1 MKYLEGILFSKEERL
16 RKVLGEAV
24 NKGGPI
30 VVGLCLDAMT
40 GMAGGLAAMA
50 GGLGELDGMEI
61 LKERGMEEAE
71 KPPEW
76 ATVYGRY
83 LGEEGCIQEGLVAV
97 RWELTVME
105 GTDGVATELAG
116 GVRDEPVIGT

>member
-1 MKYLEGILFSKEERL
+1 MKYLEGILFSKDERL
-16 RKVLGEAV
+16 REVLGEAV

-30 VVGLCLDAMT
+30 VVGRCLDAVI
-40 GMAGGLAAMA
+40 GMAGGLAAMTE
-50 GGLGELDGMEI
+50 GLGELGGMEI
-61 LKERGMEEAE
+61 FKERGTEAE

-76 ATVYGRY
+76 VTVYGRY

-105 GTDGVATELAG
+105 GTEVVATELAG

>member
-1 MKYLEGILFSKEERL
+1 VKYLEGILFCKERL
-16 RKVLGEAV
+16 RNILGEAV

-30 VVGLCLDAMT
+30 AAGLCLDAMT
-40 GMAGGLAAMA
+40 GMAGGLAATA

-61 LKERGMEEAE
+61 FKERGMEEAE

-83 LGEEGCIQEGLVAV
+83 LGEEGGIQEELVAV
-97 RWELTVME
+97 R
-105 GTDGVATELAG
+105 
-116 GVRDEPVIGT
+116 

>member
-1 MKYLEGILFSKEERL
+1 M
-16 RKVLGEAV
+16 
-24 NKGGPI
+24 
-30 VVGLCLDAMT
+30 GLCLD
-40 GMAGGLAAMA
+40 GMSGVAGGLAATA

-83 LGEEGCIQEGLVAV
+83 LGEEGCVHEGLAAV
-97 RWELTVME
+97 RWELTVLE
-105 GTDGVATELAG
+105 GTDVLATELAG

>member
-1 MKYLEGILFSKEERL
+1 MKYLEGILFSKDERL
-16 RKVLGEAV
+16 RKVLGEV
-24 NKGGPI
+24 NKGGPM
-30 VVGLCLDAMT
+30 VVGLCLGAVSS
-40 GMAGGLAAMA
+40 MAGGLAAMT
-50 GGLGELDGMEI
+50 GGLELAGMEI
-61 LKERGMEEAE
+61 FKERGIEEAE

-83 LGEEGCIQEGLVAV
+83 LGEEGGVQEGLVAV

-105 GTDGVATELAG
+105 GTDVVATELAG

>member
-1 MKYLEGILFSKEERL
+1 MKYLEGILFSKGERL
-16 RKVLGEAV
+16 CKALGEAV

-30 VVGLCLDAMT
+30 VVGLCLDVMT

-50 GGLGELDGMEI
+50 GELGELDGMEI
-61 LKERGMEEAE
+61 FKERGMEEAE

-83 LGEEGCIQEGLVAV
+83 LGEEGCVQEGLVAV
-97 RWELTVME
+97 R
-105 GTDGVATELAG
+105 
-116 GVRDEPVIGT
+116 

>member
-1 MKYLEGILFSKEERL
+1 MKYLDGILLCKEERL

-30 VVGLCLDAMT
+30 VVGLCLEVMT

-61 LKERGMEEAE
+61 FKERGMEEAE

-83 LGEEGCIQEGLVAV
+83 LGEEGCVQEGLVAV

-105 GTDGVATELAG
+105 GTDVVATELAG
-116 GVRDEPVIGT
+116 GARDEPVIGT